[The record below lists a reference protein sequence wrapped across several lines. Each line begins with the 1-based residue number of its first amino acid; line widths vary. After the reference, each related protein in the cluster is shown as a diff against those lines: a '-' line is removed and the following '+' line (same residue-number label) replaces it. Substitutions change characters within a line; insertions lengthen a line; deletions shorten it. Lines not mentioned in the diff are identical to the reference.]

1 MTGAGASAAA
11 VIRGAFARLDTHQR
25 WAPGSPAALVMRD
38 SGWLERYF
46 PLPAGP
52 TFGESGKGALWV
64 RWIEGAWYVCHSSVP
79 EWSASRSIPA
89 WVVSRIEA
97 QAFREGSVLSTEA
110 LGAMSAIGSERA
122 VRSWPTGAP
131 AAASSSTSPGLAPPA
146 AWTAGVP
153 RLIAMLVDA
162 ALMPADSLPGSFA
175 VPAACLGSGGWIAL
189 QAVLAAM
196 LDAGVPE
203 PCAVYMCDPAWTPRP
218 ASRVPVG
225 TYVFLHSIT
234 EPPAAP
240 KAMPKSRG
248 VDLDRF
254 ITDLASARAAICQ
267 AAGAASSGSG
277 APSCFV
283 DAVAGAVPL
292 ALVDA
297 GLVRRDEA
305 IDWSALVA
313 ERLPGAEPVR
323 RQVGELARR
332 ARDGEDAVVGPAV
345 ALAARWLTRAGVS
358 ADARKQLDSWIWPM
372 LGSA

>member
-1 MTGAGASAAA
+1 
-11 VIRGAFARLDTHQR
+11 
-25 WAPGSPAALVMRD
+25 
-38 SGWLERYF
+38 
-46 PLPAGP
+46 
-52 TFGESGKGALWV
+52 
-64 RWIEGAWYVCHSSVP
+64 
-79 EWSASRSIPA
+79 
-89 WVVSRIEA
+89 
-97 QAFREGSVLSTEA
+97 
-110 LGAMSAIGSERA
+110 
-122 VRSWPTGAP
+122 
-131 AAASSSTSPGLAPPA
+131 
-146 AWTAGVP
+146 
-153 RLIAMLVDA
+153 MLVDA
-162 ALMPADSLPGSFA
+162 AVKPADSLPGSFA

-203 PCAVYMCDPAWTPRP
+203 PCAVYMCDPAWTPRL
-218 ASRVPVG
+218 ASRVPAG
-225 TYVFLHSIT
+225 AYVFLHSIT

-254 ITDLASARAAICQ
+254 ITDLASARAAICH

-305 IDWSALVA
+305 IDWAAMVDS
-313 ERLPGAEPVR
+313 RLGGPDQVR
-323 RQVGELARR
+323 RQVADLSRR
-332 ARDGEDAVVGPAV
+332 VREGEDCVMGPAI
-345 ALAARWLTRAGVS
+345 ALAARWLTRAGVP
-358 ADARKQLDSWIWPM
+358 ADARKQLDAWIWPM